1 MRAPHVLLAPLLLG
15 PCSAFFGPRVQI
27 SVCESALLPAATEAF
42 VDSFWLS
49 KSETGALGEAQRRQL
64 ARDQLADFQKRYGG
78 AGAPS
83 ERRGALL
90 VATTPGGEV
99 LGCAGVDLDPAGPRG
114 GGPPRMSNLAVSA
127 QARKRGLGGKLVR
140 ACEALA
146 ADAWAADELDLE
158 VEEKNK
164 AARGLYAKLGY
175 AVVDRRPEAS
185 TLTPVAGDKLAR
197 QTTST
202 VIMQRRLGAFVAPT
216 PPKLP
221 TAAAIAAL
229 GGAYMLGLTPDAALE
244 LVSGGAPA
252 G

>member
-83 ERRGALL
+83 ERRGARSSRRRRAAGARLRGRRPR
-90 VATTPGGEV
+90 PGRGAAAAAARAAWPS
-99 LGCAGVDLDPAGPRG
+99 AG
-114 GGPPRMSNLAVSA
+114 A
-127 QARKRGLGGKLVR
+127 QARARRQAVR
-140 ACEALA
+140 ACEAPRRTRRRR
-146 ADAWAADELDLE
+146 ELDLE

-164 AARGLYAKLGY
+164 AARELYAKLGY
-175 AVVDRRPEAS
+175 AVVDRRPEARRS
-185 TLTPVAGDKLAR
+185 RPSRA
-197 QTTST
+197 TSS
-202 VIMQRRLGAFVAPT
+202 R
-216 PPKLP
+216 
-221 TAAAIAAL
+221 
-229 GGAYMLGLTPDAALE
+229 PDDLDRHHA
-244 LVSGGAPA
+244 APA
-252 G
+252 RRVRRAEPACYRPRRHAGSAARTARIDARRRAWL